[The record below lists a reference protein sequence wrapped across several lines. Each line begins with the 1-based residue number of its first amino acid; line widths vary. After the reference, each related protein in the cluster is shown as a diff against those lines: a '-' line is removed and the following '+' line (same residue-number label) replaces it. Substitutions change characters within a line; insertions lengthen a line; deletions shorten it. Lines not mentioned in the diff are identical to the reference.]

1 MQRTE
6 ISTEIPPVNLK
17 KTQTESGSIL
27 LAALKFSSPVFLGYQ
42 AIGIAFGLLLVE
54 AGYPFWLAP
63 LMGIFMYAGA
73 GQFISVGLF
82 AAGAGLAE
90 ALLVQ
95 IIVNARHIAYG
106 LSMLKRFRSLPAYR
120 FYLIYALTDE
130 TFALLSSLETPA
142 ENAKAAE
149 GSPPEEGA
157 LRKRQG
163 RFMLLT
169 ALLDQFY
176 WVGGSLIG
184 ALAGTLIPFNFEG
197 IAFALS
203 ALFIVLMIEQ
213 ILRVRKPGIFIVS
226 AAAAVL
232 AVFLL
237 PGRVSLLGAMAL
249 AFCMIQMI
257 NAIFSKGAVS
267 SKGQRGGEE

>member
-1 MQRTE
+1 MQRRE
-6 ISTEIPPVNLK
+6 ISAEIQPAK
-17 KTQTESGSIL
+17 KKSQTKSDSIL

-90 ALLVQ
+90 AVLVQ
-95 IIVNARHIAYG
+95 LIVNARHIAYG
-106 LSMLKRFRSLPAYR
+106 LSMLKRFRHLPPYR

-130 TFALLSSLETPA
+130 TFALLSSLE
-142 ENAKAAE
+142 
-149 GSPPEEGA
+149 EGA
-157 LRKRQG
+157 WGKKQG
-163 RFMLLT
+163 RFMFLA
-169 ALLDQFY
+169 ALLDQCY
-176 WVGGSLIG
+176 WVSGSLIG
-184 ALAGTLIPFNFEG
+184 ALAGTLIPFSFEG

-203 ALFIVLMIEQ
+203 ALFVVLMIEQ
-213 ILRVRKPGIFIVS
+213 MLRVRKPEIFIVS
-226 AAAAVL
+226 AAASVL

-249 AFCMIQMI
+249 AFCMIQLI
-257 NAIFSKGAVS
+257 NTLS
-267 SKGQRGGEE
+267 SKRQKGGEE

>member
-1 MQRTE
+1 M
-6 ISTEIPPVNLK
+6 K
-17 KTQTESGSIL
+17 KSHTKSDSIL

-90 ALLVQ
+90 SVLVQ
-95 IIVNARHIAYG
+95 LIVNARHIAYG
-106 LSMLKRFRSLPAYR
+106 FSMLKRFRSLPVYR

-130 TFALLSSLETPA
+130 TFALLSSLETLTGPA
-142 ENAKAAE
+142 EADE

-157 LRKRQG
+157 GNKQG
-163 RFMLLT
+163 RFMFLT
-169 ALLDQFY
+169 ALLDQCY
-176 WVGGSLIG
+176 WVSGSLIG
-184 ALAGTLIPFNFEG
+184 ALAGTLIPFGFDG

-203 ALFIVLMIEQ
+203 ALFVVLMIEQ

-249 AFCMIQMI
+249 AFCMIQLI
-257 NAIFSKGAVS
+257 NTVS
-267 SKGQRGGEE
+267 SKGHGGGEE

>member
-1 MQRTE
+1 MQQTE
-6 ISTEIPPVNLK
+6 ISTEIQPANLK
-17 KTQTESGSIL
+17 SQAESSSVFP
-27 LAALKFSSPVFLGYQ
+27 AALKFSSPVFLGYE

-82 AAGAGLAE
+82 AAGAGLTE

-95 IIVNARHIAYG
+95 LIVNARHIAYG
-106 LSMLKRFRSLPAYR
+106 FSMLKRFRSLPAYR

-130 TFALLSSLETPA
+130 TFALLSSL
-142 ENAKAAE
+142 K
-149 GSPPEEGA
+149 EGA
-157 LRKRQG
+157 YGKKQG
-163 RFMLLT
+163 RFMFLV
-169 ALLDQFY
+169 ALLDQCY
-176 WVGGSLIG
+176 WVSGSLIG

-197 IAFALS
+197 TGFALS
-203 ALFIVLMIEQ
+203 ALFVVLMVEQ
-213 ILRVRKPGIFIVS
+213 ILRVRKPGIFIIS

-249 AFCMIQMI
+249 SFCMIQLI
-257 NAIFSKGAVS
+257 NTVS
-267 SKGQRGGEE
+267 AKSQRGGEE